1 MAALRG
7 KKSPLVFL
15 SYSRQDTSSAERLK
29 LDLSVRG
36 VDIWSDTD
44 LRAGDPW
51 ERVISNAMER
61 AQIVLVLISRSS
73 IKSNW
78 VTAEWHSALATSKRV
93 IPILLEGATYAV
105 LGCGRRSCPYL
116 PRSRRRARARG
127 GKPPRWTKL
136 SPYVPGRRHPISG
149 AGKYSGPQRR
159 GGKSE
164 TAPATTG
171 RCRRPRCWPAAP
183 TTSGTPASRSGSAPG
198 WTPWSAPAAP
208 DTASRYC
215 TRCTPRCLTRRE
227 SVRTAGSTQHFGSGT
242 SPSDDVHPRG
252 TPGGHALINS
262 GI

>member
-127 GKPPRWTKL
+127 GQTTAMDEALPLRAWQAPPDL
-136 SPYVPGRRHPISG
+136 GCGEV
-149 AGKYSGPQRR
+149 QR
-159 GGKSE
+159 
-164 TAPATTG
+164 
-171 RCRRPRCWPAAP
+171 AP
-183 TTSGTPASRSGSAPG
+183 T
-198 WTPWSAPAAP
+198 PW
-208 DTASRYC
+208 RQ
-215 TRCTPRCLTRRE
+215 E
-227 SVRTAGSTQHFGSGT
+227 
-242 SPSDDVHPRG
+242 
-252 TPGGHALINS
+252 
-262 GI
+262 